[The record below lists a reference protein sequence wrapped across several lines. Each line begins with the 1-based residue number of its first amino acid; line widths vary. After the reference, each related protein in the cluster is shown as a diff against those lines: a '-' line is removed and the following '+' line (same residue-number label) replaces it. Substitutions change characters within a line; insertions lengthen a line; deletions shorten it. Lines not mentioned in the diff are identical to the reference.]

1 MKRQSKTRNLKPKRI
16 EPYPILEQ
24 LSTEIEISIV
34 HVNARRKLNC
44 NMQNSDGLRHL

>member
-1 MKRQSKTRNLKPKRI
+1 MIQATSETYKPSPNLKD
-16 EPYPILEQ
+16 

-44 NMQNSDGLRHL
+44 NMQNLIPC